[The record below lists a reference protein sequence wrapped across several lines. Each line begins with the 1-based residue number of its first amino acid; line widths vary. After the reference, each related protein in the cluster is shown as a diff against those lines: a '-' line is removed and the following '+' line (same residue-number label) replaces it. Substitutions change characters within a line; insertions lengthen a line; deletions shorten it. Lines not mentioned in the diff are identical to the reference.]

1 MQYRKKILAWLVL
14 PLVAISF
21 AGAEIIDDNTKP
33 SPAVGPWAVEHDG
46 ESPVITFEARNIAV
60 VESYYGDGD
69 DNAALIVKAVN
80 AHDALVAALKDC
92 ADFMGSVA
100 GTERV
105 SDSFKAALR
114 TARAILDTVD
124 NV

>member
-1 MQYRKKILAWLVL
+1 MNETSKATPRPWQVSR
-14 PLVAISF
+14 SN
-21 AGAEIIDDNTKP
+21 AGAIPPHFQPLEIIGRGGNA
-33 SPAVGPWAVEHDG
+33 SVAAQLGIGP
-46 ESPVITFEARNIAV
+46 EANA
-60 VESYYGDGD
+60 
-69 DNAALIVKAVN
+69 NAALIVKAVN
-80 AHDALVAALKDC
+80 AHDSLVEALKDC